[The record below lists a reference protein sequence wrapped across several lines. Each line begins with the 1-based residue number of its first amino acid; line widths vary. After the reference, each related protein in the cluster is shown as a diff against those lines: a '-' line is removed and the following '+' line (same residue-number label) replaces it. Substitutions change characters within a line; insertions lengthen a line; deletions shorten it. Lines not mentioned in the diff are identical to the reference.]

1 MPGQSSNAKVLVVED
16 EPLVRKLTRR
26 ILEDAGHRVYE
37 ATNGLEAVSI
47 FNRDGPFDLV
57 VSDIRMPTMDG
68 KELATL
74 LNRLTPPVPII
85 LMSAYD
91 DEVVPGRRLIPKPF
105 RPDQLIDQVRE
116 ALENAPSAEA

>member
-1 MPGQSSNAKVLVVED
+1 MLSQPRHAKVLVVDD

-26 ILEDAGHRVYE
+26 ILEDVGHQVYE

-74 LNRLTPPVPII
+74 LRRLTPPVPII

-91 DEVVPGRRLIPKPF
+91 DEVIPGRRIIPKPF
-105 RPDQLIDQVRE
+105 RPDQLTNQVRE
-116 ALENAPSAEA
+116 VLEKAPST

>member
-1 MPGQSSNAKVLVVED
+1 MLSQPRHAKVLVVDD

-37 ATNGLEAVSI
+37 AADGLEAVST

-68 KELATL
+68 KELSTL
-74 LNRLTPPVPII
+74 LRRLTPPVPII

-91 DEVVPGRRLIPKPF
+91 DEVIPGRRIIPKPF
-105 RPDQLIDQVRE
+105 RPDQLIDQVRQVLESPPPTE
-116 ALENAPSAEA
+116 A